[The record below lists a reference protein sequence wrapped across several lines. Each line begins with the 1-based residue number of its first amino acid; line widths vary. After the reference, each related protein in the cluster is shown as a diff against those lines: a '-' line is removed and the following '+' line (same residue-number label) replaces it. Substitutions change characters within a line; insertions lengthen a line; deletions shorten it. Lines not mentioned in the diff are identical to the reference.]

1 MAKVQ
6 DDAPEL
12 NAQQREWMDRNLDEQ
27 KIRHTKIADDMES
40 LSPQRDIWVD
50 GFLERIQTRG
60 FNYNCDAL
68 RIIADEELPEKPNRP
83 FKVVF

>member
-6 DDAPEL
+6 DDAPEM

-27 KIRHTKIADDMES
+27 KIRHSQIVDDMES

-68 RIIADEELPEKPNRP
+68 RIIPNEELPEKPDRP